1 MKGRSHP
8 RRLRRPDRGLTLVE
22 VLVTITIASFITAAT
37 FAFFAGQQRIYD
49 TQSKLLGVQ
58 QNLWSAMDTVGR
70 YVRLSGKG
78 MLGCVRPDS
87 DAAGPDLGDPSCG
100 GATAPQTGIRA
111 WRNGTGF
118 IRIAPL
124 WIRNG
129 VAGAPDTLT
138 IAYGLN
144 ASGLFNDATLATD
157 IVTGQPTMPIKVLAG
172 ETASFRPNEFMLL
185 VEKAQANGDRGCTLF
200 QVTGF
205 DVATNTIF
213 KASAGSLWNPAA
225 DIAEMVPFSFI
236 GGAAPTGGVRNLG
249 ELTWIQFAI
258 DTTGGP
264 TVPPRL
270 TMNRLDGSAGPEV
283 LADGIEDLQVAFACD
298 TAGGSADGELDEGTD
313 SATRLSD
320 EWIYNESGDVEP
332 AGCNRPDAI
341 RITLVARSLTPDTT
355 LSQVVGNAKPAAEDG
370 VAGTADQYRH
380 RVATMA
386 IYPRN

>member
-1 MKGRSHP
+1 MAGRA
-8 RRLRRPDRGLTLVE
+8 RLRPDSGLTLVE

-49 TQSKLLGVQ
+49 TQSKLLNVQ
-58 QNLWSAMDTVGR
+58 QNLWSAMDTVSR

-100 GATAPQTGIRA
+100 GATAPQTGLRA
-111 WRNGTGF
+111 YRTGTGF
-118 IRIAPL
+118 LRIAPL
-124 WIRNG
+124 WIKNG
-129 VAGAPDTLT
+129 AAGAPDTLT
-138 IAYGLN
+138 VAYGLN
-144 ASGLFNDATLATD
+144 ASGNFTDATLATD
-157 IVTGQPTMPIKVLAG
+157 IQTGKTTVPVALLTG
-172 ETASFRPNEFMLL
+172 ETVGFRANEFMLL
-185 VEKAQANGDRGCTLF
+185 VEKAQANGDRGCTLL
-200 QVTGF
+200 QITGI
-205 DVATNTIF
+205 DVATNRLLYS
-213 KASAGSLWNPAA
+213 SAGSSWNPAA
-225 DIAEMVPFSFI
+225 DVAAMVPFSYI
-236 GGAAPTGGVRNLG
+236 GGAAPTGGVRNFG

-270 TMNRLDGSAGPEV
+270 TMNRLDGSGGAEV

-298 TAGGSADGELDEGTD
+298 IAGGSADGNLDEGTD
-313 SATRLSD
+313 SATRRTD

-332 AGCNRPDAI
+332 AGCSRPDAI
-341 RITLVARSLTPDTT
+341 RITLVARSLSPDST

-370 VAGTADQYRH
+370 VAGSSDQYRH
-380 RVATMA
+380 RVVTTS